1 MIHYI
6 IQILIFQTLFLAV
19 YDLFLKR
26 ETFFQWNRAYL
37 IITSILAYIIPFIK
51 INSVSNYMKEDLDF
65 EIPTILINSNTN
77 YLDEIVIG
85 NIESSFQLST
95 LEIIYLIGILF
106 TMLLFLY
113 KISQIYRKI
122 TQNKII
128 KNKDYNLVILP
139 KQPTAFSFF
148 SYLFL
153 GKSIYNKEHQHI
165 IDHELIHIKQKHSLD
180 LLFFEIQKIIFWM
193 NPFSYLFQ
201 HRIATLH
208 EYIADAKAIKEHPKQ
223 QFFENLLNQTFQ
235 IEKFAFINQFYKKS
249 LIKKRIIMVTKNK
262 SKEILKLKYLLLL
275 PLLFTMLIYS
285 SSFAQDNNKDIVIT
299 ENGDINTIVKYD
311 VNKSEFNK
319 VYKYKDLDKFPFLAK
334 TSLTDNRKKG
344 FELIQ
349 ELISLSFKKFNHNN
363 NKEQFVV
370 PFIIN
375 SKGNIV
381 KLNYNEVPSKYL
393 NEIKNITNSFNKKI
407 IAGKKNGAFV
417 DTQFAFYFGSN
428 TDTQTGDS
436 VPFSVLTKTPI
447 YPGCENPSNK
457 TAKKCTKKEI
467 SNHVARN
474 FNTELA
480 NSLHLP
486 AGVKRISLQFII
498 DKNGDVTNVKARAP
512 HPKLQE
518 EAIRVIKLMP
528 KMSAGEHEGKPV
540 AVRYNLPIKFKVNDD
555 QKITPP
561 PPPPPIKSK
570 KLSSD
575 IPPPPPTPIN
585 TGIIEDIPF
594 SVIEEI
600 PVYPGC
606 ENSTNKKKCFIEK
619 ITKHVSKNF
628 NIDLAKSLGLS
639 SGKKRISVQFKID
652 TNGNVTNIRSRAPHP
667 KLQEEAAR
675 IIKLLPKMEA
685 GKQRGKAVNVRYNLP
700 IVFEVKGDNNLHL
713 EGTIDNHFGYLFF
726 SKKDIPTSRIGALHY
741 KNNIKYKVLS
751 FNIKI
756 ENRKPLKIIGNRF
769 NNISIQQINE
779 LEAGSSIKI
788 YNIIASDK
796 DGKKLYT
803 VEGITLKIKE

>member
-26 ETFFQWNRAYL
+26 ETFFQWNRVYL

-51 INSVSNYMKEDLDF
+51 INSVSNYVKEDLNF
-65 EIPTILINSNTN
+65 EILTILTNVNASNF
-77 YLDEIVIG
+77 DETAIS
-85 NIESSFQLST
+85 NIESSFQFST
-95 LEIIYLIGILF
+95 LEIIYLIGILL
-106 TMLLFLY
+106 TSVLFLY

-122 TQNKII
+122 VKNKII

-180 LLFFEIQKIIFWM
+180 LLFFEIQKIIFWI

-235 IEKFAFINQFYKKS
+235 IEKFAFVNQFYKKS

-285 SSFAQDNNKDIVIT
+285 SSFAQESNEDIVKH
-299 ENGDINTIVKYD
+299 G
-311 VNKSEFNK
+311 VNKPEFNK
-319 VYKYKDLDKFPFLAK
+319 VYKYKELDELPFLAE
-334 TSLTDNRKKG
+334 TSLTDNKEKG

-349 ELISLSFKKFNHNN
+349 ELISLSFKKFNHNS

-381 KLNYNEVPSKYL
+381 KLNYDEVPSKYL
-393 NEIKNITNSFNKKI
+393 DEIKSITNSFNKKI
-407 IAGKKNGAFV
+407 IAGKKNGVFV
-417 DTQFAFYFGSN
+417 DTQFTFFFGSN
-428 TDTQTGDS
+428 TDTQTTDPI
-436 VPFSVLTKTPI
+436 PFSVITKTPI
-447 YPGCENPSNK
+447 YPGCENPSK
-457 TAKKCTKKEI
+457 KIAKKCTQKEI

-474 FNTELA
+474 FNTKLA

-486 AGVKRISLQFII
+486 AGVKRISTQFII
-498 DKNGDVTNVKARAP
+498 DKNGEVANVKARAP

-540 AVRYNLPIKFKVNDD
+540 AVRYNLPIKFKVNED

-561 PPPPPIKSK
+561 PPPPPIRSIR
-570 KLSSD
+570 LSSD
-575 IPPPPPTPIN
+575 IPPPPPLIN
-585 TGIIEDIPF
+585 TDIIEDIPF
-594 SVIEEI
+594 SIIEEI

-606 ENSTNKKKCFIEK
+606 ENSKNKKKCFTAK
-619 ITKHVSKNF
+619 VTKHVGKNF
-628 NIDLAKSLGLS
+628 NVNLAEGLGLPT
-639 SGKKRISVQFKID
+639 GKKRISVQFKID
-652 TNGNVTNIRSRAPHP
+652 TNGNITNIRSRAPHP
-667 KLQEEAAR
+667 KLQEEAVR
-675 IIKLLPKMEA
+675 TIKLLPKMKA
-685 GKQRGKAVNVRYNLP
+685 GKQKGKAVNVRYNLP
-700 IVFEVKGDNNLHL
+700 IIFEIKSDNNLQL
-713 EGTIDNHFGYLFF
+713 EGTINNEFGYLSF
-726 SKKDIPTSRIGALHY
+726 SKKSIATSRIGALNY

-751 FNIKI
+751 FNIKM
-756 ENRKPLKIIGNRF
+756 ENRKPLKIIGDKF

-779 LEAGSSIKI
+779 LEAGSRMRI
-788 YNIIASDK
+788 YDIIASDK

-803 VEGITLKIKE
+803 VENIVIKIKE